1 MPINVEHGIINN
13 PTCPNPGYYWPS
25 LKYEAE
31 ICEAIADDN
40 TLVISPTFRD
50 IDIIKNIAYTYLNEN
65 PGCSVKIC
73 PFYDPWNKENFLEI
87 ANNHSNIELIDATKI
102 NYWMHAVDKFF
113 VEYTDEEIKPTTF
126 EYDFLCYQRKP
137 YPTRQ
142 LRYDALK
149 DLNGIITLG
158 GNTYD
163 FNEGVGKGT
172 DEIMLGEDSKTIP
185 NDMYSLGN
193 LDIWQKSFLVITAET
208 CSTNS
213 PWASEKT
220 WKPII
225 GKRPFVLCD
234 NEWAPTYL
242 KSKGFEIFDD
252 EFGIEYVS
260 ECGRHGDNPT
270 PEVLVEVVKNLQGE
284 NLEAYYKELEPK
296 IEHNYHQ
303 YKKLVAEQKQR
314 LTLP

>member
-1 MPINVEHGIINN
+1 MPIDVEHGFINN

-31 ICEAIADDN
+31 LCEALADDN
-40 TLVISPTFRD
+40 TLVVATTFQNIEHIRD
-50 IDIIKNIAYTYLNEN
+50 VAYSYLDEN
-65 PGCSVKIC
+65 PSHQIKIC
-73 PFYDPWNKENFLEI
+73 HFYDPWNKSNFEEL
-87 ANNHSNIELIDATKI
+87 ADSRSNIELIDATKL

-113 VEYTDEEIKPTTF
+113 VDYTDEEIKPTTF

-137 YPTRQ
+137 YPARKE
-142 LRYDALK
+142 RYNALK
-149 DLNGIITLG
+149 DLNGIVTLG
-158 GNTYD
+158 GITYD

-172 DEIMLGEDSKTIP
+172 HEIMLGEEDATIP

-193 LDIWQKSFLVITAET
+193 LDIWRKSFLVITAET
-208 CSTNS
+208 CGTSA
-213 PWASEKT
+213 PWCSEKT
-220 WKPII
+220 FKPIL
-225 GKRPFVLCD
+225 GKRPFIICD
-234 NEWAPTYL
+234 NGWAPAYL

-260 ECGRHGDNPT
+260 ECEMYGDNPT
-270 PEVLVEVVKNLQGE
+270 PEVLVEVVENLKGE

-296 IEHNYHQ
+296 LEHNYHQ
-303 YKKLVAEQKQR
+303 FKKLVAEQKQR